1 MINIFKI
8 SIFLIF
14 LICLISSP
22 ISVYAQSGCGQVPCS
37 ASCPSRC
44 PTREIHGTSCYC
56 LGTKPVLKIGDY
68 TIDSPVYFTDVGDII
83 STLLPYVFV
92 IAGLI
97 LFFLLVTK
105 GLQYLTSGGDPK
117 KVEGAK
123 QGLTAALVGF
133 LIIFISYWL
142 IQIAEFVL
150 HINILGSP

>member
-1 MINIFKI
+1 MEIGGYKI
-8 SIFLIF
+8 VD
-14 LICLISSP
+14 P
-22 ISVYAQSGCGQVPCS
+22 I
-37 ASCPSRC
+37 
-44 PTREIHGTSCYC
+44 
-56 LGTKPVLKIGDY
+56 TKPELANLGL
-68 TIDSPVYFTDVGDII
+68 II
-83 STLLPYVFV
+83 SELLKYIFV

-123 QGLTAALVGF
+123 QGLTAALIGF

-150 HINILGSP
+150 HIDILGTL